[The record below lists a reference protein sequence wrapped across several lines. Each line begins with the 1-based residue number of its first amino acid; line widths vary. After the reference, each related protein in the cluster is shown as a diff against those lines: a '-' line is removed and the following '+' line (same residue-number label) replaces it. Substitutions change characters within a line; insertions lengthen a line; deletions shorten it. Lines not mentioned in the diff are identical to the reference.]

1 MNGYDKLAQLQS
13 MPLEAKV
20 ALSTQRIRQWYDHW
34 HGKVYVAFS
43 GGKDSTV
50 LLHLVR
56 SLYPE
61 VKAVFVDTGLEYPEI
76 RLFVK
81 SIDNVVWL
89 RPKMAFSEVVRKYG
103 YPVLGKS
110 TAMTI
115 RKLLTQNLSVRYR
128 NKLMNGDE
136 RGTAGK
142 LAEKWKIMLDAPF
155 KISEQ
160 CCDVM
165 KKNPIKVFDKEFGL
179 KQFTGEMA
187 SESFNRTKEYNKSGC
202 NAFDNKIP
210 KSKPLSVWNDCDIW
224 EYIESR
230 ALSYSSIYD
239 TGVKRTGCM
248 FCMFG
253 VHLEKEPNRF
263 QLMKHSHPKQW
274 DYCINKLGCGE
285 VLDYIGVDYGQQ
297 EEFNFNK

>member
-1 MNGYDKLAQLQS
+1 MTIEHDKLKQLQS
-13 MPLEAKV
+13 MPLEAKI

-34 HGKVYVAFS
+34 HGQVYVSFS

-56 SLYPE
+56 SLYPK
-61 VKAVFVDTGLEYPEI
+61 VPAVFVDTGLEYPEI
-76 RLFVK
+76 REFVK
-81 SIDNVVWL
+81 TFDNVVTL
-89 RPKMAFSEVVRKYG
+89 RPKMPFNKVLEKYG
-103 YPVLGKS
+103 FPILGKS

-115 RKLLTQNLSVRYR
+115 RKLTTQNLSEKYR
-128 NKLMNGDE
+128 NKLLHGDE
-136 RGTAGK
+136 KGNAGK
-142 LAEKWKIMLDAPF
+142 LAEKWKYLLNAPF

-165 KKNPIKVFDKEFGL
+165 KKRPIKKIKGASL
-179 KQFTGEMA
+179 TGEMA
-187 SESFNRTKEYNKSGC
+187 SDSFVRQKEYVKHGC
-202 NAFDNKIP
+202 NAFSKNK
-210 KSKPLSVWNDCDIW
+210 STPLAFWYDTDIW
-224 EYIESR
+224 EYIKTREIP
-230 ALSYSSIYD
+230 YSSIYD

-263 QLMKHSHPKQW
+263 QLLKKTHPKQW

-285 VLDYIGVDYGQQ
+285 VMDYIGVDYGKQ
-297 EEFNFNK
+297 EEFNFSKEEVT